1 MVKCLESVVTAVGE
15 SLGDFNQWSDQTD
28 LNFILRVWNG
38 SSGEGMA
45 AVIHVKTDAV
55 LDWR

>member
-15 SLGDFNQWSDQTD
+15 SLGDFNQWSDQID
-28 LNFILRVWNG
+28 LNFILRVQNG
-38 SSGEGMA
+38 SSGGGMA
-45 AVIHVKTDAV
+45 AVIHVKTDAG